1 MAPTGLEKLKEI
13 RMEIENIRDQA
24 NCLMTDLYELYTMEE
39 DVEDRDAHT
48 MLTNAVSAMAGVV
61 RDADRAIAETQGAYK
76 SEKALMDFYEELLSN
91 INNSEEKAGEEEQ

>member
-1 MAPTGLEKLKEI
+1 LKGKIMAPDGLDKLKDI
-13 RMEIENIRDQA
+13 KMEIENIRDKA
-24 NCLMTDLYELYTMEE
+24 YSLMTDLHELYTMEE

-76 SEKALMDFYEELLSN
+76 SEKALMDFYEELLSKVD
-91 INNSEEKAGEEEQ
+91 NSVEKA

>member
-1 MAPTGLEKLKEI
+1 MAPNGLEKLKEI

-76 SEKALMDFYEELLSN
+76 SEKALMDFYEELLSKVD
-91 INNSEEKAGEEEQ
+91 NSVEKA

>member
-1 MAPTGLEKLKEI
+1 MAPNGLEKLKEI

-91 INNSEEKAGEEEQ
+91 INNSEEKA

>member
-1 MAPTGLEKLKEI
+1 MAPNGLEKLKEI

-76 SEKALMDFYEELLSN
+76 SEKALMEFYDSLRGRGR
-91 INNSEEKAGEEEQ
+91 NSED

>member
-1 MAPTGLEKLKEI
+1 
-13 RMEIENIRDQA
+13 
-24 NCLMTDLYELYTMEE
+24 MEE

-61 RDADRAIAETQGAYK
+61 RDADCAIAETQGAYK

>member
-1 MAPTGLEKLKEI
+1 MAPGGLEKLKDLM
-13 RMEIENIRDQA
+13 MEMENIRDKA
-24 NCLMTDLYELYTMEE
+24 YSLMTDLHELYTMEE

-91 INNSEEKAGEEEQ
+91 VNNSVEKA